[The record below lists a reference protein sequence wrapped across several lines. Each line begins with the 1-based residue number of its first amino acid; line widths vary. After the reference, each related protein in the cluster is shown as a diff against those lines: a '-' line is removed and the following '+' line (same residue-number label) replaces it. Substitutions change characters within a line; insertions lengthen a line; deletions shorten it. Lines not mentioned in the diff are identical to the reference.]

1 MQKYY
6 IPEIN
11 LRDIKNKT
19 NLINNLEKTFNKTS
33 NKNSII
39 IASNG
44 YYKYNKEKL
53 LKYKLI
59 EKESEIVTNFL
70 EKYSLIG
77 INQYEKK
84 IGEVFSVPF
93 ESNHIILE
101 KIKFNLGTSKHYL
114 VIEKKND
121 RIVDLYFLSTKKIDE
136 NCKFFNK
143 DVSSFIEMLM
153 CK

>member
-11 LRDIKNKT
+11 LRDIRNNA
-19 NLINNLEKTFNKTS
+19 NLFKNLEKFNKTS
-33 NKNSII
+33 GKNSII

-44 YYKYNKEKL
+44 YYKYDKDKL

-59 EKESEIVTNFL
+59 EKESKVVTNFL
-70 EKYSLIG
+70 KKYSLIG

-84 IGEVFSVPF
+84 VSEVFSVPF
-93 ESNHIILE
+93 ESNNIILE
-101 KIKFNLGTSKHYL
+101 KIKFNVGTSNHYL

-121 RIVDLYFLSTKKIDE
+121 RIIDLYFLSPKKIDE
-136 NCKFFNK
+136 KCKFFNN

>member
-11 LRDIKNKT
+11 LRDIRNNT
-19 NLINNLEKTFNKTS
+19 NLFKNLEKFNKTS
-33 NKNSII
+33 SKNSII

-44 YYKYNKEKL
+44 YYKYDKDKL

-59 EKESEIVTNFL
+59 EKESKVVTNFL
-70 EKYSLIG
+70 KKYSLIG

-84 IGEVFSVPF
+84 VSEVFSVPF
-93 ESNHIILE
+93 ESNHITLE
-101 KIKFNLGTSKHYL
+101 KIKFNVGTSNHYL

-121 RIVDLYFLSTKKIDE
+121 RIIDLYFLSPKKIDE
-136 NCKFFNK
+136 KCKFFNN